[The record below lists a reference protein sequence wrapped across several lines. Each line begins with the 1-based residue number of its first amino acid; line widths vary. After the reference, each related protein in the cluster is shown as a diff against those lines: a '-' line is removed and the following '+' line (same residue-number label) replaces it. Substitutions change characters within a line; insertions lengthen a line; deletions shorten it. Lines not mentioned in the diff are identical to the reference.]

1 MTEETEIWSKIH
13 NDLTELQSWENFVK
27 VNVYELTSHLQ
38 ILYSKIETLETQVK
52 RIGQELQYQK
62 EYAMEQNE
70 RYG

>member
-1 MTEETEIWSKIH
+1 MTEETEIWSKIY
-13 NDLTELQSWENFVK
+13 NDLTELQSWETFVK